1 MNTTMI
7 LWAILMPAMAGLVI
21 LALGRL
27 HRVLRTVLVLS
38 AAAVNLAFAIRL
50 FGNNAQLILP
60 WAPFGM
66 DFSLRL
72 YNFSGF
78 NLLVVAGFCLAICLY
93 CIPFMATRRYAGQFY
108 VYLFFSIAM
117 MNGAVLADNLVLLIF
132 FWEGLLLTLFS
143 MITIGSPHA
152 YRTAVK
158 ALIIVGGADLCL
170 MFGIALCG
178 KLAGTLAIS
187 QISLPLTPLGGTAFI
202 FLMIGAIAKGGAIPF
217 HTWIPDAAIDAP
229 LPFMALV
236 PAALDKLLG
245 IYFLTRI
252 CLDMFQLTV
261 QSPLTHVMMI
271 IGAVTILVAVMMAL
285 IQTDYKKLLAYH
297 AVSQMGYMILGI
309 GTATPIGIV
318 GGIFHMINN
327 AIYKCCL
334 FLTGGA
340 VEKQAGTTD
349 LKKLGG
355 LAKGMPI
362 TFLCFAVAAVSISGV
377 PPFNGF
383 FSKELVY
390 DGALARG
397 QWYYWAALAG
407 SFLTAASFLK
417 LGHSA
422 FLGKRP
428 AEMKQ
433 VKEAPLAMLLPMIF
447 LAGLCVV
454 FGIYNALPLR
464 KLIQPILGSAMAG
477 HDFSGWPESV
487 KLVTLTVAVLVLA
500 LLNHLYGVWKTGR
513 GIGAVDHIHYAPV
526 LSGLYAKAER
536 RVFDPY
542 EIGLRFCRVIASSAW
557 AIDRAI
563 NWISDSFATGLSL
576 HLARWISN
584 RHSGSYAV
592 YLLWSV
598 AGITVLILWI
608 ALG

>member
-1 MNTTMI
+1 M
-7 LWAILMPAMAGLVI
+7 LWAILMPAVAGLVI
-21 LALGRL
+21 LALGHL
-27 HRVLRTVLVLS
+27 HRVLRAALVLS
-38 AAAVNLAFAIRL
+38 AAAVNLAFALRL
-50 FGNNAQLILP
+50 FGNSAKLVLA

-72 YNFSGF
+72 YHFSGF
-78 NLLVVAGFCLAICLY
+78 VLLAAAGFCLAISLY
-93 CIPFMATRRYAGQFY
+93 CIPFMVTRRYAGQFY
-108 VYLFFSIAM
+108 VYLFFSVAM
-117 MNGAVLADNLVLLIF
+117 TNGALLADNLVLLIF
-132 FWEGLLLTLFS
+132 FWEGLLLTLFG
-143 MITIGSPHA
+143 MITIGSPNA
-152 YRTAVK
+152 FRTAVK
-158 ALIIVGGADLCL
+158 ALIIEGSADLCL

-178 KLAGTLAIS
+178 YLAGTLAIS
-187 QISLPLTPLGGTAFI
+187 KISLPLTALGGTAFI

-217 HTWIPDAAIDAP
+217 HTWIPDAALDAP

-245 IYFLTRI
+245 IYFLARI
-252 CLDMFQLTV
+252 SLDMFQLTV
-261 QSPLTHVMMI
+261 ESQLTHVMMI
-271 IGAVTILVAVMMAL
+271 VGAVTILVAVMMAL

-297 AVSQMGYMILGI
+297 AISQVGYMVLGI
-309 GTATPIGIV
+309 GTALPVGIV
-318 GGIFHMINN
+318 GGIFHMINH
-327 AIYKCCL
+327 ATYKCCL

-349 LKKLGG
+349 LQKLGG
-355 LAKGMPI
+355 LARSMPI
-362 TFLCFAVAAVSISGV
+362 TFLCFAVAALSISGM

-390 DGALARG
+390 DGALARS

-428 AEMKQ
+428 PEMQQ
-433 VKEAPLAMLLPMIF
+433 VKEAPWAMLLPMIV
-447 LAGLCVV
+447 LAGVCVV
-454 FGIYNALPLR
+454 FGIYNAFPLQ
-464 KLIQPILGSAMAG
+464 KLIQPILGPALAG

-487 KLVTLTVAVLVLA
+487 KLVTLTGAVLVLA
-500 LLNHLYGVWKTGR
+500 LLNHLYGVWRTGR

-526 LSGLYAKAER
+526 LAGLYSKAER

-542 EIGLRFCRVIASSAW
+542 EIGLRLCRVIANSAW

-563 NWISDSFATGLSL
+563 NWISDFFAAGLAL
-576 HLARWISN
+576 YLARWISS

-598 AGITVLILWI
+598 AGIAVLILWV
-608 ALG
+608 ALV

>member
-1 MNTTMI
+1 MLWII
-7 LWAILMPAMAGLVI
+7 LIPAVAGLVI
-21 LALGRL
+21 LALGHL
-27 HRVLRTVLVLS
+27 HRVLRAVLVLF

-50 FGNNAQLILP
+50 YGNNAQLVLP

-72 YNFSGF
+72 YHFSGF
-78 NLLVVAGFCLAICLY
+78 TLLAAAVFCIAVCLY
-93 CIPFMATRRYAGQFY
+93 CIPFMVTRRHADQFY
-108 VYLFFSIAM
+108 AYLFFSIAM
-117 MNGAVLADNLVLLIF
+117 VNGAVLADNLVLLLF
-132 FWEGLLLTLFS
+132 FWEGLLLTLFG
-143 MITIGSPHA
+143 MITIGLPNA
-152 YRTAVK
+152 FRTAVK
-158 ALIIVGGADLCL
+158 ALVIVGAADLCM
-170 MFGIALCG
+170 MFGIALCS
-178 KLAGTLAIS
+178 KLAHTLTIS
-187 QISLPLTPLGGTAFI
+187 QINLPLTALGSVAFV
-202 FLMIGAIAKGGAIPF
+202 FLMIGAIGKGGALPF
-217 HTWIPDAAIDAP
+217 HTWIPDAAVDAP

-236 PAALDKLLG
+236 PAALDKLVG

-261 QSPLTHVMMI
+261 QSPLTHLMMI

-285 IQTDYKKLLAYH
+285 VQTDYKRLLAYH

-309 GTATPIGIV
+309 GAAVPIGIV
-318 GGIFHMINN
+318 GGIFHMVNN

-355 LAKGMPI
+355 LAARMPI
-362 TFLCFAVAAVSISGV
+362 TFACFVVAAVSISGV

-383 FSKELVY
+383 FSKELIY

-422 FLGKRP
+422 FLGKGSS
-428 AEMKQ
+428 EMKQ
-433 VKEAPLAMLLPMIF
+433 VKEAPFVMLLPMIV
-447 LAGLCVV
+447 LAGLCVL
-454 FGIYNALPLR
+454 FGMYNALPLQ

-477 HDFSGWPESV
+477 HDFSGWPENT
-487 KLVTLTVAVLVLA
+487 KLVALTVVVLVLA

-526 LSGLYAKAER
+526 LSGLYSKAER
-536 RVFDPY
+536 RLFDPY
-542 EIGLRFCRVIASSAW
+542 EIGLRFCRAIANSAW

-563 NWISDSFATGLSL
+563 NWISDFFAAGLAL

-584 RHSGSYAV
+584 RHSGSYAT
-592 YLLWSV
+592 YLIWSL
-598 AGITVLILWI
+598 AGIVVLILWI
-608 ALG
+608 AFV